1 MSDGLR
7 YEVAKELSDSLKYQ
21 LKCDVK
27 LDAIQS
33 VFPAITKYGKPAL
46 LPGIK
51 TIDDSMNILV
61 SGSKA
66 SDLNSRRAILQKAM
80 PESDAINYVDLVK
93 MNSTEKK
100 EFLKGKKVI
109 YVYHDD
115 IDSSGH
121 DSSGESKVFDSCKE
135 TIDKL
140 LNLVRALTNAR
151 ASIRVLI
158 TSDHGFLY
166 SYQLL
171 PHLLIPLLQSNPHTF
186 LFRHLIKH
194 CNLFIRFLL
203 TANLN
208 WFAVRIF
215 YVFFDEFFRTESHSH
230 CLIFKT
236 FTYF

>member
-1 MSDGLR
+1 MIETVQDKLKDAINFVENLYKNFFINGLNDTWINHIKASLDTTGRINNNIKTQNNFYRDYVEGKCNDRLTIVIVSDGLR

-21 LKCDVK
+21 LNCDVK

-121 DSSGESKVFDSCKE
+121 DTSG
-135 TIDKL
+135 
-140 LNLVRALTNAR
+140 
-151 ASIRVLI
+151 
-158 TSDHGFLY
+158 
-166 SYQLL
+166 
-171 PHLLIPLLQSNPHTF
+171 
-186 LFRHLIKH
+186 
-194 CNLFIRFLL
+194 
-203 TANLN
+203 
-208 WFAVRIF
+208 
-215 YVFFDEFFRTESHSH
+215 
-230 CLIFKT
+230 
-236 FTYF
+236 